1 MFLEPENRGCSTWYE
16 IDNDKSVER
25 VCQVLRT
32 LVKNS
37 EKDNTRNVNSK
48 NKWNANLIKVTSSA
62 AYLNKNSSN
71 CNTSQLY
78 LYTEV
83 PYPSA
88 SNQEIEK
95 KDQYGK
101 SYSGIFTITKQHS
114 NEDIDLILD
123 EKRIHESVY
132 EEASKN
138 LKYKDYQ
145 VIVLISS
152 LGKSFLARLMLRPKS
167 RSLVRDIAKLDK
179 VINSTNHLLNIMGR
193 LPTRIERLEKEIQ
206 RR

>member
-71 CNTSQLY
+71 CNTSQLH
-78 LYTEV
+78 LYTQV
-83 PYPSA
+83 LSPSA

-101 SYSGIFTITKQHS
+101 SYSGIFTITK
-114 NEDIDLILD
+114 
-123 EKRIHESVY
+123 
-132 EEASKN
+132 
-138 LKYKDYQ
+138 
-145 VIVLISS
+145 
-152 LGKSFLARLMLRPKS
+152 
-167 RSLVRDIAKLDK
+167 
-179 VINSTNHLLNIMGR
+179 
-193 LPTRIERLEKEIQ
+193 
-206 RR
+206 